1 MRSQPLMEM
10 RRLQEN
16 DCQLLASAI
25 WLLIPE
31 SDRGGNI
38 ASHAYLKQA
47 LADKNCY
54 FILCVVDSTPIGYL
68 SAFRFPAVESTS
80 FQVYLYDIVV
90 DEKFRRKGIGTRMI
104 EELKRCCIEDQISR
118 IWVGTS
124 LDNEAAKRTFEIT
137 GARKVGET
145 YVEYIYYLD
154 EGA

>member
-1 MRSQPLMEM
+1 MEI

-16 DCQLLASAI
+16 DHELLASAL

-31 SDRGGNI
+31 SERGSV

-47 LADKNCY
+47 LGCKNCY
-54 FILCVVDSTPIGYL
+54 FLLCLVDSTPVGYL
-68 SAFRFPAVESTS
+68 SAFRFPAVENTS

-90 DEKFRRKGIGTRMI
+90 DARFRRKGIGTRMI
-104 EELKRCCIEDQISR
+104 EELKKCCIEDQVSR

-124 LDNEAAKRTFEIT
+124 LDNEAAKRAFEIT
-137 GARKVGET
+137 GARKVRET
-145 YVEYIYYLD
+145 YIEYIYDLD